1 VTTPDPLL
9 DSAVALKA
17 GLAAGRL
24 SASALTEAS
33 LARIR
38 ALDPDF
44 RAFIT
49 VADDQARAA
58 ASAVDAA
65 RDSRLLAGLPLAVK
79 DLTATAGLRTTQGSM
94 AFADHVPDA
103 DDVSVARARAAGAIV
118 IGKTNTPEFGFGA
131 VCTNRLCGPTANP
144 FDRTLTSGGSSGGSA
159 VAVATGMAALAL
171 GTDFG
176 GSVRTPASFCGV
188 VGFRPTPGRIPVPD
202 RKLAWEM
209 LSTVGIMTRTVEDAA
224 LAARVVI
231 GPDPMDPCSQ
241 LLPPFV
247 PPDLSRAPAGRYRV
261 AASVD
266 LGVAL
271 IARDVAAC
279 FERAVERI
287 AGGHSVTRAH
297 PDTDGARNAFE
308 TLRAAHIHFNLAPL
322 LASRRADLTESVIWN
337 AERGHGLSAERYLAA
352 EADRGCVFRAFVR
365 FFDRFDL
372 LVTPAAAV
380 LPFPNAQGDVLTID
394 DRPLAHIIDYL
405 TITYVIS
412 IVGFPAIVIPAGHA
426 PDGRPFGLQLIGRHG
441 ADAFLLEAAHAFQ
454 QALGMRYQPP
464 PMLAGTA

>member
-1 VTTPDPLL
+1 LL
-9 DSAVALKA
+9 DSAVALEA
-17 GLAAGRL
+17 ALANGRL
-24 SASALTEAS
+24 SASALTDAS

-38 ALDPDF
+38 QLDGDLK
-44 RAFIT
+44 AFIT
-49 VADDQARAA
+49 VADPSAREAARAC
-58 ASAVDAA
+58 DARPTRGA
-65 RDSRLLAGLPLAVK
+65 LAGLPLAVK
-79 DLTATAGLRTTQGSM
+79 DLTATAGLRTTQGSR
-94 AFADHVPDA
+94 AFADHVPDT

-144 FDRTLTSGGSSGGSA
+144 FDPALTSGGSSGGSA

-202 RKLAWEM
+202 RRLAWEM

-224 LAARVVI
+224 LLAGVVI

-247 PPDLSRAPAGRYRV
+247 PPALDRTPVGRYRV

-266 LGVAL
+266 LGTAL

-308 TLRAAHIHFNLAPL
+308 TLRAAHVYFNLAPL
-322 LASRRADLTESVIWN
+322 LEGRRADLTESVIWN
-337 AERGHGLSAERYLAA
+337 AERGRDISAERYLAA
-352 EADRGCVFRAFVR
+352 EADRARVFRVFLR

-412 IVGFPAIVIPAGHA
+412 IVGFPAIVIPAGRA
-426 PDGRPFGLQLIGRHG
+426 PDGRPFGLQLIARHG

-454 QALGMRYQPP
+454 QAFGMRFEAP
-464 PMLAGTA
+464 PMLAGAA